1 MLKKLLYLHRYKLII
16 EDPVHHQKVLSAG
29 THFHRLPG
37 GTTGVQVNGNMGTL
51 GNDSALISGP
61 GEGHTLAFGGDPVS
75 GSLVVVTTV
84 GVVVTVSFG
93 LAITGVLALD
103 VGLLASGTIGSLE
116 AVILNRRI

>member
-1 MLKKLLYLHRYKLII
+1 
-16 EDPVHHQKVLSAG
+16 VSGGNGKVRAG
-29 THFHRLPG
+29 S
-37 GTTGVQVNGNMGTL
+37 
-51 GNDSALISGP
+51 NDTALISGP
-61 GEGHTLAFGGDPVS
+61 GKGHTLAFGGDPVG

-116 AVILNRRI
+116 AVIINRGI